1 MKRAIAF
8 LLALLLALSLST
20 VGFADSAQ
28 VSKENQMVDL
38 VKNFLDANDYPYEY
52 EDYTFSTMFAIY
64 NSMEYA
70 DVRIFIYD
78 DMLSV
83 AVEAPVQGTEDIFEN
98 MAIFTTLA
106 NSGLYY
112 AQFRVTL
119 DEGQVYISCRSCN
132 LVEDVVPGENELFY
146 LLSEPLLYMEA
157 YGDGICAVIDGG
169 DPYEAFEICQAA
181 LEAE

>member
-1 MKRAIAF
+1 MKKRITF
-8 LLALLLALSLST
+8 LLAVLLTLCLST
-20 VGFADSAQ
+20 VGLAASVEA
-28 VSKENQMVDL
+28 SKEDQMADM
-38 VKNFLDANDYPYEY
+38 VKNFLDKNEYPYEY
-52 EDYTFSTMFAIY
+52 DDYTVATQFAI
-64 NSMEYA
+64 NNTMEYA
-70 DVRIFIYD
+70 DVMIYIYD

-83 AVEAPVQGTEDIFEN
+83 SVDAPVWGSEEIFEN

-106 NSGLYY
+106 NREIYY

-146 LLSEPLLYMEA
+146 LLSEPLSYMEA

-169 DPYEAFEICQAA
+169 DPYEAFEICQAVVD
-181 LEAE
+181 AE

>member
-28 VSKENQMVDL
+28 VNKENQMVDL

-52 EDYTFSTMFAIY
+52 EDYTFSTMFAI
-64 NSMEYA
+64 NNTMEYA
-70 DVRIFIYD
+70 NVTIYIYD

-83 AVEAPVQGTEDIFEN
+83 SVDAPVWGTEDIFEN

-106 NSGLYY
+106 NSEIYY

-119 DEGQVYISCRSCN
+119 DEEQVYISCRSCN
-132 LVEDVVPGENELFY
+132 LVEDVIPGENELFY
-146 LLSEPLLYMEA
+146 LLSEPLLYMES

-169 DPYEAFEICQAA
+169 DPYEAFEICQATV
-181 LEAE
+181 EAE

>member
-1 MKRAIAF
+1 MKKAI
-8 LLALLLALSLST
+8 ALLLFALLMLSLLT
-20 VGFADSAQ
+20 VGSANAVEAIKAD
-28 VSKENQMVDL
+28 QMVNL
-38 VKNFLDANDYPYEY
+38 VKNFLNKNDYPYEY
-52 EDYTFSTMFAIY
+52 DDYTFSTMFAI
-64 NSMEYA
+64 NNTMEYA
-70 DVRIFIYD
+70 NVMIYIYD

-83 AVEAPVQGTEDIFEN
+83 SVDAPVWGTEGIFEN
-98 MAIFTTLA
+98 MAIFTTLV
-106 NSGLYY
+106 NSEIYY

-181 LEAE
+181 VEAE